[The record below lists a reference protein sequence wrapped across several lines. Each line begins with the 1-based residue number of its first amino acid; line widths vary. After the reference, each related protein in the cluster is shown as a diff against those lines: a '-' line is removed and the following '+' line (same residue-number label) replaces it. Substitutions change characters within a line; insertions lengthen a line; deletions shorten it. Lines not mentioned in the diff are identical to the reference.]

1 MTLKDL
7 KINQTAK
14 VFNIDCADALRQRL
28 EDLGLTKGTKIT
40 PTFISPLG
48 DPVAYEFRNNIIA
61 IRNNDAQKILITLI

>member
-14 VFNIDCADALRQRL
+14 VLNINCEDALRQRL

-48 DPVAYEFRNNIIA
+48 DPVAYEFRNNIIS
-61 IRNNDAQKILITLI
+61 IRNNDAQKILIT

>member
-14 VFNIDCADALRQRL
+14 VFNINCEEGLKQRL

-40 PTFISPLG
+40 PTFVSPLG

-61 IRNNDAQKILITLI
+61 IRNNDAKKINIS